1 MSYETDAVINF
12 AELKMKLFAI
22 LLMTWT
28 SFAFSSTQTEIE
40 ELKKRIEDLEK
51 QQETLLMSA
60 SEPRPQV
67 NSFLR
72 DNFTVGGFFQS
83 SMNFI
88 TGPDTETQAV
98 NDSNVIGLN
107 LAADFGSKFR
117 FVSQLIA
124 ATTLPLQNSHN
135 NPASNPDSREYN
147 NYTAIGA
154 VTQGYV
160 EYSASRYVNIQAGLG
175 YVPFGFALQL
185 REPVL
190 YVRREGPQL
199 VRAPSLISIL
209 WQGFHVYGTK
219 NYSGGELGYN
229 LYSFTPTTE
238 AKLPG
243 LGGRVWMSTQDEKV
257 VAGLNT
263 QVAEKDDE
271 TYTNVGADL
280 RFLIDSFQFRTEA
293 IQKFTQNT
301 DSWSGY
307 VEPGIFIMDE
317 EILLY
322 AFGDYLFGAQN
333 EAVIGASLQPDPIQK
348 WEYGAGVNWLPTAF
362 TRFRL
367 GFTFHDYVGNTA
379 SPEGQNR
386 DYFSTDVS
394 VGVAF

>member
-1 MSYETDAVINF
+1 MKFF
-12 AELKMKLFAI
+12 AF
-22 LLMTWT
+22 LLLAWA
-28 SFAFSSTQTEIE
+28 SFAFGSTQSEIE
-40 ELKKRIEDLEK
+40 GLKKRIEDLEK

-72 DNFTVGGFFQS
+72 DGFTLGGFFQS
-83 SMNFI
+83 STLFI

-98 NDSNVIGLN
+98 NDGNVIGLN
-107 LAADFGSKFR
+107 ISADFGSKFR

-124 ATTLPLQNSHN
+124 ATSLPLQNPHN
-135 NPASNPDSREYN
+135 NPNANPDSREYN
-147 NYTAIGA
+147 RYTAIGA

-160 EYSASRYVNIQAGLG
+160 EYAASRYVNIQAGLG

-199 VRAPSLISIL
+199 VRNGNLISIL
-209 WQGFHVYGTK
+209 WQGVHVYGSK
-219 NYSGGELGYN
+219 NYRDGELGYN
-229 LYSFTPTTE
+229 LYSFTPTSE

-243 LGGRVWMSTQDEKV
+243 VGGRLWMSGEDEKIV
-257 VAGLNT
+257 GGLNA
-263 QVAEKDDE
+263 QLAEKDDE

-280 RFLIDSFQFRTEA
+280 RFDLNPFQIRTEMLH
-293 IQKFTQNT
+293 KFTQNT

-307 VEPGIFIMDE
+307 IEPGMYIMDE
-317 EILLY
+317 EVLLY
-322 AFGDYLFGAQN
+322 VFGDYLFGTQN
-333 EAVIGASLQPDPIQK
+333 EVVIGATTEEDPIQK

-367 GFTFHDYVGNTA
+367 GLTFHDYVGNTA
-379 SPEGQNR
+379 KIDGQNR
-386 DYFSTDVS
+386 DFFSTDVS